1 MMAEIWM
8 NAFLWT
14 ISHVPAHPQ
23 QLPPKL
29 LLVERKRGFLSSG
42 FIISL
47 HQSRLL
53 GNRRER
59 LPNPFLLIYRRLET
73 RDPYFSKGFIAF
85 ELRM

>member
-1 MMAEIWM
+1 MAEIWM

-29 LLVERKRGFLSSG
+29 LLIERKRGFLSSG

-47 HQSRLL
+47 HQSQLL
-53 GNRRER
+53 RNRRER

-73 RDPYFSKGFIAF
+73 QSSLFQQRFYRI
-85 ELRM
+85 